1 MQRRS
6 RTPRQYFVYIM
17 SSQTRVLYIG
27 MTNDLERR
35 VAEHKAGATRGFAS
49 RYRTRNLVYY
59 EDMDDVWDAIER
71 EKQLKGWTRAK
82 KVSLIEEDNPKW
94 ADLSADWAEESA
106 VGM

>member
-6 RTPRQYFVYIM
+6 RRTRQYFVYIM
-17 SSQTRVLYIG
+17 SSQTRVLYVG

-35 VAEHKAGATRGFAS
+35 VAEHKAGATRGFTS

-59 EDMDDVWDAIER
+59 EDMTDVWDAIER

-82 KVSLIEEDNPKW
+82 KVSLLEEDNPEW
-94 ADLSADWAEESA
+94 ADLSAEWTGEGAA
-106 VGM
+106 GM